1 VEGFVMP
8 ASKNLH
14 NRRHSKTLGTTEAAL
29 PQFNGVAING
39 GFLLATAPLSH
50 RPELLLIAL

>member
-1 VEGFVMP
+1 MTVSCPTGDIR
-8 ASKNLH
+8 K
-14 NRRHSKTLGTTEAAL
+14 RTTEAAL

-39 GFLLATAPLSH
+39 GFLLAAAPLAR

>member
-1 VEGFVMP
+1 MP
-8 ASKNLH
+8 LIAGVKADITTLPECAS
-14 NRRHSKTLGTTEAAL
+14 RRHSKTLV

-39 GFLLATAPLSH
+39 GFLLAAAPLAH